1 MKVYIL
7 NHPFHYEIE
16 NICRMFYPN
25 AELKLVYA
33 ADDGDTGDRIVTEL
47 VKQGGYHYKATAF
60 VGGRTCE
67 EELTSEP
74 CSDEQAEYDL
84 ALCLYRALTRLTR
97 VTPVWGMLTGV
108 RPSKLMNTL
117 IHEMGE
123 ENAQAYFQ
131 QKLFVSEARTRLALA
146 VANAQREIFAQN
158 TPESFSLYVS
168 IPFCPS
174 RCSYCSFVSHSITN
188 SNAKKLLAPYLD
200 NLKKEIAAA
209 GETARQL
216 GLRLESVYFG
226 GGTPG
231 ILTAEQTDELLT
243 AIQTHFDC
251 STCREVT
258 FEAGRADV
266 ITRDK
271 LLTLKAHGVD
281 RVSINPQTYDD
292 DVLCAIGRR
301 HTAQQAIDAFH
312 LAEEIG
318 FRTINTD
325 LIAGLPGEEV
335 SGFCASLDQAV
346 ALGSQNITVHALALK
361 RSSRLVA
368 QENADL
374 NTDDTARQMV
384 DYANRT
390 LREKGYIPYYM
401 YRQSRCVGNLE
412 NVGWCLPGHEC
423 LYNVYMMEELH
434 TVFGVGAGAVT
445 RLKTPGANY
454 IERIFNFKYP
464 YEYNSRFDELLLR
477 KQRISGFYREYHE
490 KSREGGEAHV

>member
-25 AELKLVYA
+25 ADLRLVYA
-33 ADDGDTGDRIVTEL
+33 PDDGDAGDRIVTGIT
-47 VKQGGYHYKATAF
+47 KQGGCYSYKASAF
-60 VGGRTCE
+60 VGGRACQK
-67 EELTSEP
+67 ELTGEP
-74 CSDEQAEYDL
+74 CSDEQAEYNL
-84 ALCLYRALTRLTR
+84 ALCLYQALTGLTG

-117 IHEMGE
+117 IHERGE
-123 ENAQAYFQ
+123 RAAVDYFRNQ
-131 QKLFVSEARTRLALA
+131 LFVSDERARLALA
-146 VANAQREIFAQN
+146 VARAQRGIFAQN
-158 TPESFSLYVS
+158 TSASFSLYVS

-174 RCSYCSFVSHSITN
+174 RCSYCSFVSHSIT
-188 SNAKKLLAPYLD
+188 SANAKKLLVPYLE
-200 NLKKEIAAA
+200 NLIKEIEIT
-209 GETARQL
+209 GGYARKL

-231 ILTAEQTDELLT
+231 ILSAEQTDELLT
-243 AIQTHFDC
+243 AIRTHFDR

-266 ITRDK
+266 ITREK
-271 LLTLKAHGVD
+271 LLVLRSHGVD

-292 DVLCAIGRR
+292 TVLCAIGRR

-312 LAEEIG
+312 LAEEVG

-325 LIAGLPGEEV
+325 LIAGLPGEAV
-335 SGFCASLDQAV
+335 SGFCASLDRAL

-361 RSSRLVA
+361 RSSRMVA

-374 NTDDTARQMV
+374 NTDDTARQMI
-384 DYANRT
+384 DHANRT
-390 LREKGYIPYYM
+390 LREQGYLPYYM

-434 TVFGVGAGAVT
+434 TVLAVGAGAVT
-445 RLKTPGANY
+445 RLKTPGVNY

-464 YEYNSRFDELLLR
+464 YEYNSRFDELMQR
-477 KQRISGFYREYHE
+477 KRRISEFYREYNEGSFIE
-490 KSREGGEAHV
+490 KGEP